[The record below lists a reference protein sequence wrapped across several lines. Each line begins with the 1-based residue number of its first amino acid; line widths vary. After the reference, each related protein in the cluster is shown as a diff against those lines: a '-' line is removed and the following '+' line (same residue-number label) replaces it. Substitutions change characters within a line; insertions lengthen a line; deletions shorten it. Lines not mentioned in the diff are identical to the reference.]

1 MAVTLTNILQ
11 VQQAASHHKIINC
24 PVRFTGTILWIGP
37 KLDQLILQD
46 DSGGMAVKMDL
57 HNQPPMQAGEKV
69 LIEGNCLVTREGII
83 SGPLI
88 DNDGIHSSAENSE
101 SVYLFAGLC
110 PISVEWF
117 NGPLDFE
124 LKLDCAGPEMPRQ
137 PVPGAAL
144 FRKQSDSISETN
156 GFVQGLDYAAY
167 EGEWG
172 NLPDFSRLPVVKRG
186 TVTNFTLQVR
196 TQDTNAGLVF
206 FWIFQCSAKRRL
218 YVLVEIR

>member
-1 MAVTLTNILQ
+1 MIFRHSLLNRFGFEWLFNLVICAGLICIGKSSLAETKSPGDEPMAVTLTNILQ

-156 GFVQGLDYAAY
+156 GFVQGLDYAA
-167 EGEWG
+167 
-172 NLPDFSRLPVVKRG
+172 
-186 TVTNFTLQVR
+186 
-196 TQDTNAGLVF
+196 
-206 FWIFQCSAKRRL
+206 
-218 YVLVEIR
+218 